1 MKFVMVYFEVL
12 LIVCV
17 CIMGSELKICENLD
31 ILQGILQCL
40 EILEMEN
47 EMFKKQIEG
56 NEKRNDYLIKKIEN
70 LEKCVSFV
78 YKKNK
83 EVIVDDE

>member
-1 MKFVMVYFEVL
+1 
-12 LIVCV
+12 
-17 CIMGSELKICENLD
+17 
-31 ILQGILQCL
+31 
-40 EILEMEN
+40 MEN

-56 NEKRNDYLIKKIEN
+56 NEKRNYYLIKKIES

-83 EVIVDDE
+83 EIIVDDE